1 VTALDLVRAYFEA
14 INRGDVE
21 TVTAAYDE
29 ACVIDGLL
37 PDVTPP
43 IVRRGRDAVRTALN
57 ALFERYEGAF
67 PDAARFRIRTL
78 GRIET
83 GWTHAEWVA
92 CERDRQT
99 GELRHFTGYSH
110 FLIEGDCIRE
120 QRTVSHPAEPSRVQ
134 EVTTPH
140 PSMRRY
146 PERPVVGVGAVV
158 FMDGRVVLIKRR
170 FEPLAGQWSLPGGAL
185 ELGETL
191 EAGVAREILEETG
204 LEVDVGPVIE
214 VFDRILL
221 DEEAKVRYH
230 YVLVDYLCRPVGGR
244 LQSGSDV
251 ADVALA
257 DPDRLDDYRLT
268 PKAAA
273 IIRRAV
279 EMERTS

>member
-1 VTALDLVRAYFEA
+1 VTALDLVRAYFDA
-14 INRGDVE
+14 INRGDLDA
-21 TVTAAYDE
+21 VTAAYDDT
-29 ACVIDGLL
+29 CVVDGLL
-37 PDVTPP
+37 PDVSPP
-43 IVRRGRDAVRTALN
+43 IVRRGRDAVRAALGT
-57 ALFERYEGAF
+57 LFDRYEGAF
-67 PDAARFRIRTL
+67 PDGTRMHIRTL

-92 CERDRQT
+92 CERERQT
-99 GELRHFTGYSH
+99 GELRLFTGYSH
-110 FLIEGDCIRE
+110 FLFENGRIRE
-120 QRTVSHPAEPSRVQ
+120 QRTVSHPAEPSRVPGGGG
-134 EVTTPH
+134 EE
-140 PSMRRY
+140 SARRY

-158 FMDGRVVLIKRR
+158 LTEGRVVLIKRR

-204 LEVDVGPVIE
+204 LEVEVGPVIE

-221 DEEAKVRYH
+221 DEDRKVRYH

-244 LQSGSDV
+244 LQYGSDV
-251 ADVALA
+251 ADVVLA
-257 DPDRLDDYRLT
+257 NPDQLDEYRLT

-279 EMERTS
+279 EMDKTS